1 LRCYIAPHSE
11 RPNQSYP
18 LFAAISLLLYRIVQ
32 HHSTRDLGGLK
43 VAQTNL
49 TDVSV
54 RSLKPPLKGQKI
66 YFDSALPG
74 FGIRVS
80 YAGAKSWI
88 VVVGTQRRYITLA
101 RYPAVTQLPAL

>member
-1 LRCYIAPHSE
+1 
-11 RPNQSYP
+11 
-18 LFAAISLLLYRIVQ
+18 
-32 HHSTRDLGGLK
+32 

-54 RSLKPPLKGQKI
+54 RSLKPPLKGQKV

-88 VVVGTQRRYITLA
+88 VVVGAQRRYITLA
-101 RYPAVTQLPAL
+101 RYPDVTLKEARAAAKQALSAPPDA